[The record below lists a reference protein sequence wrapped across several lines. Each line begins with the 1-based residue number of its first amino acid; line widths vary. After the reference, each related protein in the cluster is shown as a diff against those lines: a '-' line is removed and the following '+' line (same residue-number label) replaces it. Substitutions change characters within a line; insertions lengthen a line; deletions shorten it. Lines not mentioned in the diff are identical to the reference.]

1 MSRPSWQSS
10 LRGRRGSVLIVALI
24 LVFTLASVTLTL
36 CRSMRV
42 EMIASA
48 NHAALL
54 QASSIERGAE
64 QYLLAVLTT
73 LAQEGSDVSTLTE
86 DYFAAIPVGD
96 GYFWILRPDYGDS
109 FMPVFGLI
117 DESAKLNINVATYDQ
132 LMMLP
137 CMTDDVA
144 TAIIDWRDEDSDL
157 TQGGAENEYYLS
169 LPDAYYCKNA
179 PFESVEELLLVRGV
193 VRELLYGEGRPLP
206 MGSTAMFSL
215 SGSGSSMLD
224 DVWLRRGIYDLLTIY
239 SNESS
244 SSSSSTS
251 SSSGGASTSGGASS
265 GGTSG
270 ASQKINLTDPN
281 QRNQLRD
288 LLRTQLGSPR
298 GDQAANALGGGPLR
312 DIFDLYFQAKL
323 TADEL
328 ALIADRVTSGGSTK
342 GKINVNT
349 APREVLLTLP
359 GLDTSDVDKMISQ
372 RRSLTTTQSTQ
383 IAWVADAL
391 GQKAIGLGSRITGR
405 GYQYYAYVIAVS
417 GNGRA
422 FKQVRVVID
431 TTGTAPQIVY
441 RRDVTDRGWLME
453 PEILASLRAGEG
465 LGRWSGVSGSALGGS
480 LR

>member
-1 MSRPSWQSS
+1 
-10 LRGRRGSVLIVALI
+10 V
-24 LVFTLASVTLTL
+24 
-36 CRSMRV
+36 
-42 EMIASA
+42 
-48 NHAALL
+48 
-54 QASSIERGAE
+54 
-64 QYLLAVLTT
+64 
-73 LAQEGSDVSTLTE
+73 
-86 DYFAAIPVGD
+86 PVGD

-144 TAIIDWRDEDSDL
+144 TAIVDWRDEDSDL

-169 LPDAYYCKNA
+169 LANAYYCKNA

-193 VRELLYGEGRPLP
+193 VRELLYGEGEPLP
-206 MGSTAMFSL
+206 MGSTSLFSM
-215 SGSGSSMLD
+215 SGSSMLD

-244 SSSSSTS
+244 SSTS
-251 SSSGGASTSGGASS
+251 SSSGSSGSTSSGSGSS
-265 GGTSG
+265 GG
-270 ASQKINLTDPN
+270 SQKISLTDPN

-328 ALIADRVTSGGSTK
+328 ALITDRVTSGGSTR
-342 GKINVNT
+342 GRINVNT
-349 APREVLLTLP
+349 APREILLTLD
-359 GLDTSDVDKMISQ
+359 GLDTSEVDKLISQ

-391 GQKAIGLGSRITGR
+391 GQKAIGLGNRITGK
-405 GYQYYAYVIAVS
+405 GSQYSAYVIAVS

-431 TTGTAPQIVY
+431 ASSTTPQIVY

-465 LGRWSGVSGSALGGS
+465 LGMWSGVSGSALGGS